1 MNTVRQTGAAP
12 QFGSVQE
19 AGAQAPIGQAPSA
32 APSAA
37 PQAAPAPQIQLEPQ
51 DQVSQSAGASG
62 RAAPVEIVGPQ
73 SAQIRELLT
82 RKDFDAIAALVNKLG
97 VRGIG
102 HPDLS
107 LTEIKAIAS
116 GLGQDSTFARFTAEE
131 RQAVQALLL
140 ASQISPNQKLEGLNQ
155 LLGADTA
162 LSYIRTSSPSE
173 LSKLSFTN
181 RKMMLDQLVS
191 SSSTWG
197 SIKGAANEVVNR
209 RYLGNSQQGEDRIAS
224 KLLRASRNEQEL
236 RELLGQMNQFSRD
249 DVAFR
254 YVMDLSA
261 QELAGL
267 SDAFKQELM
276 ASLIDTG
283 VSFYGLNLDLNNVA
297 NIDETLNMT
306 FKEHA
311 EAAKRLYVAL
321 RPEARKSSEVQA
333 LVAKSD
339 VMMQQISQIEQSL
352 NQDLQAG
359 KLTEAKIK
367 GYRAQLQSL
376 QTQYP
381 NQPDVQQKVG
391 DLLKTLSKLQEGLN
405 QAAQVRIQGT
415 SALAQTQVQLKQTQA
430 SLKATEGLVQKLNGS
445 LKASETK
452 LGQAESKLL
461 AQLGQLAALRGSAEQ
476 LGEEFTGLL
485 AQAEALQQKGS
496 LRGQMPELDQLL
508 AKLQQAESKLQGLSG
523 EQTLIHT
530 QLGQIRTQLTQQR
543 QEYADTV
550 KAFNGDRDKLSVQT
564 QQLGQLLQSYSAQI
578 GQLEANFATAR
589 TQLDG
594 LDQTALPEAER
605 GKLQQELDA
614 ARRDIDSHQASYQK
628 LDETLKATIVPA
640 AQQIEAGRVALQP
653 QQQAVEQSFARVED
667 KLETAETIE
676 TSVGESTAQVKSAL
690 ELTKEKAVSLN
701 DNLRGKLSNMSRKQ
715 LEQAKTDIDKMVQQ
729 LKAED
734 ASGEQ
739 IQDELGKLG
748 ELKGMI
754 QELTDALNNSQDVQ
768 KSLGSTLK
776 QLKLQ
781 SDSMTAELGDATTA
795 LDQANHEVEA
805 AQKTV
810 QQTQQTLSELSSS
823 MAAYE
828 KEIQA
833 WSTQLA
839 ELDQANDTS
848 KQDFN
853 KVLEPLRQGGKPT
866 ASVDPALSQQI
877 ELENKKLVDSF
888 ASIDSRRQKIQQQLD
903 QLKGKMTG
911 IRSEMDGQRKKLVD
925 YQTVLST
932 KTQALQTT
940 QAQVLELNTKLTTI
954 NSNNR
959 SLLQESEA
967 KLAQLSKQPKNKA
980 VAAALE
986 QASKR
991 CLELRTQIKATE
1003 KLAGETTQQTDKLLL
1018 LNRNA
1023 QAVQQSL
1030 DQGITGI
1037 DGFMG
1042 GDLAKTQTAVTAV
1055 DQHFQELNQEKALL
1069 QTKAQD
1075 LMRRMQGG
1083 GITIDELRTELKAI
1097 FEKVK
1102 DGQTLGQ
1109 LEGIGK
1115 TLMEVWQA
1123 LEKGESLLAIQGQ
1136 LLTDAS
1142 TIQGQASQEIAA
1154 MAGLLAQLST
1164 ETGQMEQEVQEA
1176 QRGVLETQRS
1186 LLEQRRQLG
1195 IAQPEYQQALERYS
1209 QLLNSGRPLTSFDV
1223 IELQNLEKKLNSI
1236 ETSLAQTSQGLS
1248 DRITAMNMLK
1258 SRVNSRLDTLNQK
1271 TAKLLGLRG
1280 KLMEVRGKLAESG
1293 TGLRQHLQDLR
1304 ARRESLVQALD
1315 QLSKLTGIDGVAEY
1329 QQLKAQLTAALK
1341 SVDDQLKAIE
1351 GSIQAGDTAISGIDG
1366 TVAKIDESVVA
1377 ANALKSRLE
1386 MVKGK
1391 IAEIQEQLGKLKKEL
1406 DELQKL
1412 VGKLQ
1417 SDLEVV
1423 KGEADAIVALN
1434 GGASQPSTTAAGA
1447 SDLPGSD
1454 SISGTQRSDLSKQS
1468 FANKLTNQLTQFWGT
1483 SQRRSETKREEEHQ
1497 AKRQAF
1503 LKDLE
1508 QRMQLSRQYQQELAE
1523 QNARSQGLEDITAH
1537 LVEQTLHGENLSSGL
1552 NVV

>member
-19 AGAQAPIGQAPSA
+19 AGAQAPIGQAPPP
-32 APSAA
+32 AP
-37 PQAAPAPQIQLEPQ
+37 PTTPAPQTQLEPQ

-73 SAQIRELLT
+73 SAQIRVLLT
-82 RKDFDAIAALVNKLG
+82 RKDFDAIAALVNQLG

-140 ASQISPNQKLEGLNQ
+140 ASQLTPNQKLEGLNQ
-155 LLGADTA
+155 LLGPEAA
-162 LSYIRTSSPSE
+162 LSYIRTTSPTE
-173 LSKLSFTN
+173 LGKLSFTN
-181 RKMMLDQLVS
+181 RKLMLDQLVS
-191 SSSTWG
+191 SNSTWG
-197 SIKGAANEVVNR
+197 SIKGAANEAVNR

-276 ASLIDTG
+276 ANLIDTG

-306 FKEHA
+306 FKQHA

-339 VMMQQISQIEQSL
+339 VMMQQIAQIEQSL

-359 KLTEAKIK
+359 KLTEEKIK
-367 GYRAQLQSL
+367 SYRTQLQSL

-391 DLLKTLSKLQEGLN
+391 ELLKTLSKLQEGLN
-405 QAAQVRIQGT
+405 QAAQARIQGN
-415 SALAQTQVQLKQTQA
+415 SALAQTQAQLKATQA
-430 SLKATEGLVQKLNGS
+430 SLKTTEGLVQKLNGS

-461 AQLGQLAALRGSAEQ
+461 AQLGQLAALRGTAGQ

-485 AQAEALQQKGS
+485 AQAEALQQKAS

-530 QLGQIRTQLTQQR
+530 QLGQIRAQLTQQR

-550 KAFNGDRDKLSVQT
+550 KAFNGDRDKLSIQT

-578 GQLEANFATAR
+578 GQLEENFAKAR

-594 LDQTALPEAER
+594 LDQTALPDAER

-614 ARRDIDSHQASYQK
+614 VRRDIDSHQASYQK

-640 AQQIEAGRVALQP
+640 AQQIEAGRAALQP

-667 KLETAETIE
+667 KLETAATIE
-676 TSVGESTAQVKSAL
+676 TSVGEATAQVKSAL

-701 DNLRGKLSNMSRKQ
+701 DSLRGKLSNMSRKQ

-776 QLKLQ
+776 QLKQQ
-781 SDSMTAELGDATTA
+781 SDSMTAELGHATTA

-805 AQKTV
+805 AQKSV

-877 ELENKKLVDSF
+877 EQENKKLVDSF

-925 YQTVLST
+925 YQSVLNT

-940 QAQVLELNTKLTTI
+940 QTQVLDLNTKLTTI
-954 NSNNR
+954 NANNR
-959 SLLQESEA
+959 SLLQENEA
-967 KLAQLSKQPKNKA
+967 KLAQLSKQPKNKT
-980 VAAALE
+980 VAAALD
-986 QASKR
+986 QARKK
-991 CLELRTQIKATE
+991 CEELKAQIKATE

-1023 QAVQQSL
+1023 QTVQQSL
-1030 DQGITGI
+1030 DQGITAI

-1055 DQHFQELNQEKALL
+1055 DQHFQDLNQEKALL

-1083 GITIDELRTELKAI
+1083 GITINELRTELKAI
-1097 FEKVK
+1097 FDKVK

-1142 TIQGQASQEIAA
+1142 TLQGRASQEVMA
-1154 MAGLLAQLST
+1154 MTTLLSALST
-1164 ETGQMEQEVQEA
+1164 ETSQMEHEVQET
-1176 QRGVLETQRS
+1176 QRGLLETQRS
-1186 LLEQRRQLG
+1186 LLAQRRQLG
-1195 IAQPEYQQALERYS
+1195 ITSPAYQQALERYS
-1209 QLLNSGRPLTSFDV
+1209 QLLNSGGSLSEKDV
-1223 IELQNLEKKLNSI
+1223 RELGALEQQLSTIEAG
-1236 ETSLAQTSQGLS
+1236 LAQTSQDLS
-1248 DRITAMNMLK
+1248 DRITSMNMLK
-1258 SRVNSRLDTLNQK
+1258 ARVNTRIDELNQK
-1271 TAKLLGLRG
+1271 SGRLVALRGQLVELRAKLAQSGSGLQ
-1280 KLMEVRGKLAESG
+1280 
-1293 TGLRQHLQDLR
+1293 QHLQDLR
-1304 ARRESLVQALD
+1304 SRRESLVQALE
-1315 QLSKLTGIDGVAEY
+1315 QLKGLTGFEGVAEY
-1329 QQLKAQLTAALK
+1329 QQLKAQLMEALAN
-1341 SVDDQLKAIE
+1341 VDAQLNAIE
-1351 GSIQAGDTAISGIDG
+1351 GSIQAGDQAVS
-1366 TVAKIDESVVA
+1366 KIDATVGQIDEKLQA
-1377 ANALKSRLE
+1377 ATNLKSRLE

-1406 DELQKL
+1406 DELASLAAKL
-1412 VGKLQ
+1412 K
-1417 SDLEVV
+1417 SDLEAV
-1423 KGEADAIVALN
+1423 KGGAEAIVALD
-1434 GGASQPSTTAAGA
+1434 GAAPRPAAAA
-1447 SDLPGSD
+1447 SAQDPPAVD
-1454 SISGTQRSDLSKQS
+1454 TQSGTQRSELGKQS
-1468 FANKLTNQLTQFWGT
+1468 FANKLTNQLTQFWGA

-1537 LVEQTLHGENLSSGL
+1537 LVEQTLHGENHSSGL